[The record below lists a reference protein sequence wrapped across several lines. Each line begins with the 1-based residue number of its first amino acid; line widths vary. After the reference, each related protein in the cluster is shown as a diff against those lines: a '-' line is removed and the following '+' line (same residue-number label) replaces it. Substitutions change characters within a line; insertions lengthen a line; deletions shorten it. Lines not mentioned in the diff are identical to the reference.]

1 MSNCNT
7 WVNETRFQR
16 EYAAAI
22 KEGTGAVDRAK
33 AQRDKALKDAEQF
46 NNQLKAERQN
56 AAQAAYNAAVSAAQ
70 EKMRVRMEALAEDIS
85 NSLQA
90 AYSKPPTSEQASY
103 ITLFKLRER
112 IDQADVAAA
121 FDAVKGNAL
130 ALLALRDVIRG
141 KKCTDTGLPA
151 TVPFNV
157 FSHADAAKV
166 AKNVTST
173 AAANLSKYAHSVY
186 VYLSADANNEANK
199 YSNWFKLCFFLE
211 QIGA

>member
-1 MSNCNT
+1 MSNYDT
-7 WVNETRFQR
+7 WINETRFQR

-33 AQRDKALKDAEQF
+33 AQRDKAMKDAEQF
-46 NNQLKAERQN
+46 NSQLRAERQN

-112 IDQADVAAA
+112 IDQADVTAA

-130 ALLALRDVIRG
+130 ALLTLRDIVKG
-141 KKCTDTGLPA
+141 KKCAGTGLPA
-151 TVPFNV
+151 AVPFCV

-173 AAANLSKYAHSVY
+173 AAANLNKYAYEVY
-186 VYLSADANNEANK
+186 VYMSADASNEANK
-199 YSNWFKLCFFLE
+199 YTNWFKLCFFLE